1 MTVQI
6 VRGVNEGAG
15 GPAEHLRHF
24 VFVLHVDRTGHHVV
38 LLPQFAG
45 LFKVRRDQIDVLLSE
60 TPGGFGETVAVESF
74 DCNQLQRR
82 PAVRVIP
89 PALPV
94 GFARFAGGEA
104 VVALQI
110 LFRREQGGF
119 RLFRRREAGPER
131 KQRGGGKYR

>member
-1 MTVQI
+1 MRAADI
-6 VRGVNEGAG
+6 DGAVR
-15 GPAEHLRHF
+15 
-24 VFVLHVDRTGHHVV
+24 HVV

-119 RLFRRREAGPER
+119 CLFRRREAGPER